1 MTTGTAGARRTDAA
15 AWHSL
20 FAEPQDAI
28 AKDVAELVRL
38 DRADEQRSINLI
50 ASAAYCPRAT
60 AAFELSHLL
69 NKLVPGS
76 AGQRSVSS
84 SDSIEEIERMA
95 INRAR
100 TLFNAQAANVQP
112 LSATVANVAVFRGLL
127 DGGDSVLAF
136 DPAAGGHVSHGG
148 SGSAAHRDYRIHTFG
163 TREKDG
169 LINLEEV
176 RDKARRIRPRMIVVG
191 ATSYPRQID
200 YRSLGGIAAETGALF
215 FADIA
220 HVSGL
225 IAARLHENPVPY
237 ADVATSSTHKTLCGP
252 RTGGIILCKDQV
264 AQKISQALY
273 PGLQGPAAAHI
284 IAARAVLFD
293 LVGRPEFRQLMS
305 SVLENARALAQGLQE
320 AGVPLYTD
328 GTDTHMVVADL
339 RGPAIDHVDPLD
351 YLAAY
356 GIRANVVSLPA
367 RAGASS
373 GRGLRFGTTA
383 MTIRGLDS
391 ARANE
396 IGKLIGRLLATAPRS
411 AVDSGISN
419 RFAEIAEA
427 CTIPS

>member
-1 MTTGTAGARRTDAA
+1 MA

-20 FAEPQDAI
+20 FSESQEAVAQ
-28 AKDVAELVRL
+28 DVADLVRL
-38 DRADEQRSINLI
+38 DRASEQRSINLI

-69 NKLVPGS
+69 NRIVPGP
-76 AGQRSVSS
+76 AGRRSVSS
-84 SDSIEEIERMA
+84 SQSIEAIEQMA
-95 INRAR
+95 TSRAR
-100 TLFNAQAANVQP
+100 TLFDAESANVQP

-127 DGGDSVLAF
+127 NSGDSVLAF
-136 DPAAGGHVSHGG
+136 DPVAGGHVSHGG
-148 SGSAAHRDYRIHTFG
+148 SGSAAQRDYRVHTFG
-163 TREKDG
+163 TRESDG
-169 LINLEEV
+169 LIDVGEV
-176 RDKARRIRPRMIVVG
+176 RDQARRIRPRMIVVG

-200 YRSLGGIAAETGALF
+200 YKSLSEIAIETEALF

-225 IAARLHENPVPY
+225 IAAWLHENPVPY

-252 RTGGIILCKDQV
+252 RTGGLILCKDRI
-264 AQKISQALY
+264 AEKISKALY

-293 LVGRPEFRQLMS
+293 LVGRLEFRQLMS
-305 SVLENARALAQGLQE
+305 SVLENANALAQGLQE

-367 RAGASS
+367 RAGASG
-373 GRGLRFGTTA
+373 GRGIRFGTTA
-383 MTIRGLDS
+383 MTIRGLDG
-391 ARANE
+391 AQANE
-396 IGKLIGRLLATAPRS
+396 IGKLVGRLLATAPRS
-411 AVDSGISN
+411 AVDSGISS
-419 RFAEIAEA
+419 RLAEIAEA
-427 CTIPS
+427 CAIPS